1 MPWSLYIWSDGEI
14 SFDNSPRP
22 LGDKGGTAKRLVR
35 DSLVLQGENNPSPPV
50 SPYPLPSERAVI
62 NCGPAVNPNVEAR
75 DPPER
80 RGAGTTDAGRPA
92 ACSPQASLGVRRL
105 DAAFTVHRARR
116 FFSNRCWAHI
126 GERTARQAGL
136 KGCERTE
143 AVQQKGGTIRRRQAA
158 AVQEG
163 RRPQVYKLRDHLP
176 QGEGCPASG
185 NGSGR
190 SKEPIFERP
199 SIL

>member
-1 MPWSLYIWSDGEI
+1 MLWSLYIWSDGEI

-80 RGAGTTDAGRPA
+80 RGQARLTPGDPRLARRRRALECVGLTPPSRASRPALFQETMLGAHWRKDGSTGRPKGLREDRGGTAKGGNHKAASGRRGPRRPAPASVQTSRPSPAGRGL
-92 ACSPQASLGVRRL
+92 S
-105 DAAFTVHRARR
+105 R
-116 FFSNRCWAHI
+116 FGQRKRPVK
-126 GERTARQAGL
+126 RT
-136 KGCERTE
+136 
-143 AVQQKGGTIRRRQAA
+143 
-158 AVQEG
+158 
-163 RRPQVYKLRDHLP
+163 H
-176 QGEGCPASG
+176 
-185 NGSGR
+185 
-190 SKEPIFERP
+190 F
-199 SIL
+199 